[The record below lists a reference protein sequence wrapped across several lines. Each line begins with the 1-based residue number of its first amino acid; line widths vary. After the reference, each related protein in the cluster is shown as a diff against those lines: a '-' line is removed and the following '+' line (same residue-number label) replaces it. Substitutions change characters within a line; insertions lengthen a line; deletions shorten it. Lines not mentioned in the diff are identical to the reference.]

1 MTGQDYTLIERAS
14 LLPDKNSGKIIATG
28 VTTVFTGPCIFTGC
42 LIFTNDTDQID
53 AEVYDDVVGNPLAHP
68 KIIGSDGWGGLLHQ
82 FQRVTTA
89 LRVDVTGVIT
99 GAAHVLVYFH
109 DYDPLG

>member
-1 MTGQDYTLIERAS
+1 MTIDFTLIERAH
-14 LLPDKNSGKIIATG
+14 LLPAKNSGKIVATG
-28 VTTVFTGPCIFTGC
+28 VTTVFTGPCIFIGC

-53 AEVYDDVVGNPLAHP
+53 AEVYDDVVGSPLAHP
-68 KIIGSDGWGGLLHQ
+68 KIIGSDGWGGLMRT
-82 FQRVTTA
+82 FMRVQTA

-99 GAAHVLVYFH
+99 GAAHVIVYYN